1 MRWTWL
7 AVLALVA
14 GCDGIDLEQLV
25 RQHPARTRVATEPPG
40 ENCAQGGQ
48 AVLAGLDLNDN
59 GQLDDSEVTS
69 TEYVCATAIPDVL
82 LRTRQVPPG
91 DRCPLGGQVSHA
103 GRDTNGDGI
112 LDDGEVTREVYG
124 CTEAD
129 PVRARLSVLPAAP
142 FSGGCRFD
150 GTLVEAGAD
159 ANRNGELESGE
170 LRAAVPVCI
179 NITRVLMRVRPEPA
193 GAACATGGTA
203 ADVGEDRD
211 GDGVLDAGEVSAS
224 AYVCQPSLTFDGDYV
239 VDDAADL
246 VALAPI
252 SRIRGRLRI
261 QGGTLTEV
269 ELPGLVAVDGDL
281 RVESAVALTRLELR
295 GLRYVGGA
303 LFAGYNSQLETLV
316 VGTGVEQAVWVG
328 TDLVL
333 ITNAKLSTLTG
344 LSYVSPRNNFVLN
357 NNDALQAPGVLA
369 YVQRLTG
376 FVTIDENDLLRELPL
391 HNLEEV
397 GGLLTVAG
405 NPSLT
410 SLNGLGSLMS
420 VGGDLTLHDNDALL
434 NLAGLFVRKVGGT
447 LDISRND
454 SLVATGELP
463 VLRRVGGISI
473 NGNDSLETVSNMPVL
488 ELVEGDFSI
497 GANRKLLGV
506 EELRSLGY
514 VGGRLSVSGSP
525 LLTRLSGF
533 GRLLRVRRLEVRD
546 SDALVSLDDLA
557 GLRDMEE
564 LVVQNNPSLSTL
576 GLRELERVGARFVVT
591 DNPSLPGCLATSLA
605 DAVYAGPPEQR
616 DISRNAETPCG
627 P

>member
-7 AVLALVA
+7 AVLALVT

-25 RQHPARTRVATEPPG
+25 RQHPARTRVATVPPG

-59 GQLDDSEVTS
+59 GLLDDSEVTS
-69 TEYVCATAIPDVL
+69 TDYVCATAVPDVL
-82 LRTRQVPPG
+82 VRTRRVPPG

-112 LDDGEVTREVYG
+112 LDEGEITREVYG

-129 PVRARLSVLPAAP
+129 PVLARLSVVPAAP
-142 FSGGCRFD
+142 FSGGCRSD
-150 GTLVEAGAD
+150 GTLVEAGTD

-170 LRAAVPVCI
+170 LRAAVPYCL
-179 NITRVLMRVRPEPA
+179 NITRVLMRLRPEPA

-211 GDGVLDAGEVSAS
+211 RDGALGDGEVSAS
-224 AYVCQPSLTFDGDYV
+224 AYVCQPALTYDGDYV

-261 QGGTLTEV
+261 QGGELTAV

-303 LFAGYNSQLETLV
+303 MFLGYNTQLETLA

-328 TDLVL
+328 NDLVL
-333 ITNAKLSTLTG
+333 VTNPRLSTLNG
-344 LSYVSPRNNFVLN
+344 LSYVAPRASFVLN

-369 YVQRLTG
+369 YVQHLTG
-376 FVTIDENDLLRELPL
+376 FVTIDENDLLQELPL
-391 HNLEEV
+391 YNLQQV
-397 GGLLTVAG
+397 GGLLTIAS
-405 NPSLT
+405 NASLT
-410 SLNGLGSLMS
+410 SLNGLSSLKS
-420 VGGDLTLHDNDALL
+420 VGGDLTLRNNDALPS
-434 NLAGLFVRKVGGT
+434 LAGLFVQRVGGT
-447 LDISRND
+447 LDISGND
-454 SLVATGELP
+454 TLVATGELP
-463 VLRRVGGISI
+463 ALRRVGGISI
-473 NGNDSLETVSNMPVL
+473 IGNDSLETVSHMPAL
-488 ELVEGDFSI
+488 ELVEGDFFI

-514 VGGRLSVSGSP
+514 VGERLFVGGSP
-525 LLTRLSGF
+525 LLTSLSGF

-546 SDALVSLDDLA
+546 SHALVSLGDLA
-557 GLRDMEE
+557 GLRDLEE
-564 LVVQNNPSLSTL
+564 LVVQDNPSLSL
-576 GLRELERVGARFVVT
+576 LSLRELERVGTRFTVT

-605 DAVYAGPPEQR
+605 DAVYAGPAEQR